1 MTVLITG
8 SARGLGSHIGALFEA
23 HGNAVVYHRR
33 NQNITLQSKNKIT
46 ADLLNKKELDTELL
60 RIKNLGLDVQHLIC
74 NAGQSSYPRGD
85 LSGLGNIEKALAEN
99 VIVTSNSMHSVLKHH
114 RETLKTIT
122 IIGSICG
129 EEYIDGSPIEYGIAK
144 STLRA
149 LNKASAHYLSAMN
162 IRCNMITPGNLMF
175 EGSVWHKK
183 ILEDRS
189 TVEKYLKESVPGGK
203 IGVPQ
208 DIFDAIQFVIS
219 DRSNFLNGA
228 NIVLDGAQTKKW

>member
-8 SARGLGSHIGALFEA
+8 SSRGLGAHIGELFEA
-23 HGNAVVYHRR
+23 HDNAVVYHRR
-33 NQNITLQSKNKIT
+33 NRNSTLKAKNIIT
-46 ADLLNKKELDTELL
+46 ADLLNKKELDVELL

-74 NAGQSSYPRGD
+74 NAGHSSYPRDD
-85 LSGLGNIEKALAEN
+85 LSGLENIGKALAEN
-99 VIVTSNSMHSVLKHH
+99 VVVTSNAMHSTLQHH

-129 EEYIDGSPIEYGIAK
+129 EEYIDGAPIEYGIAK

-149 LNKASAHYLSAMN
+149 LNKASAHYLSEMN

-175 EGSVWHKK
+175 EGSVWQRK
-183 ILEDRS
+183 LLADS
-189 TVEKYLKESVPGGK
+189 SAVEAYLVDNVPGGK

-208 DIFDAIQFVIS
+208 DIYDALQFLIS
-219 DRSNFLNGA
+219 EKSNFLNGA
-228 NIVLDGAQTKKW
+228 NIVLDGAQTRKW

>member
-8 SARGLGSHIGALFEA
+8 STRGLGAHIGKLFEA

-33 NQNITLQSKNKIT
+33 NQNSVIKAKNIIT
-46 ADLLNKKELDTELL
+46 ADLLDKKELDAELL
-60 RIKNLGLDVQHLIC
+60 RIKNLGFDVQHLIC
-74 NAGQSSYPRGD
+74 NAGQSSYPRDD
-85 LSGLGNIEKALAEN
+85 LSGLENIGKALAEN
-99 VIVTSNSMHSVLKHH
+99 VIVTSNSMHSTLQHH

-129 EEYIDGSPIEYGIAK
+129 EEYIDGAPIEYGIAK

-149 LNKASAHYLSAMN
+149 LNKASANYLSAMN

-175 EGSVWHKK
+175 EGSVWHRK
-183 ILEDRS
+183 LLADS
-189 TVEKYLKESVPGGK
+189 SAVEAYLVENVPGGK

-208 DIFDAIQFVIS
+208 DIFDAIEFMIS
-219 DRSNFLNGA
+219 EKSNFLNGA
-228 NIVLDGAQTKKW
+228 NIVLDGAQTRKW